1 MLVFGPSPSGLDLW
15 SWTLGLE
22 LDNFEFFQN
31 KERINGPH
39 RVSLDLVTNLPTV
52 QELLAKV
59 ENKVRVKRGQP
70 VGIPIDL
77 SQLG

>member
-1 MLVFGPSPSGLDLW
+1 M
-15 SWTLGLE
+15 
-22 LDNFEFFQN
+22 
-31 KERINGPH
+31 
-39 RVSLDLVTNLPTV
+39 VSLDLVTNLPTV